1 MVKPDFFLVGAPK
14 CGTTALFQYLCMHPD
29 VCAPAIK
36 EPNYFC
42 EDFSG
47 IRGPRSEAE
56 YLALYAEAEESGRSV
71 GDASVVYM
79 YSDVALKRIAEF
91 NPAAKII
98 VMLRN
103 PVDMVYSLHSQHL
116 FTLNEN
122 VSDFSAAWELQ
133 SARREGSHIPKMC
146 LEPSVLQYET
156 MGRMSKGI
164 RRALAVF
171 PDDQIK
177 VLLIDEIKEAP
188 QETFDD
194 VLGFLGLDPF
204 ALNEFPV
211 VNANKTNKSKW
222 VAAIAQ
228 RGLPPVI
235 RRPARL
241 LKKFLGLGDVSVSGK
256 LDQLNKSHHQRTP
269 MSNEMRSRLGRVF
282 ADEIAE
288 LELLAGRDLSHW
300 RKANDV

>member
-29 VCAPAIK
+29 VCSPKTK

-47 IRGPRSEAE
+47 IRGPRDEAD
-56 YLALYAEAEESGRSV
+56 YLALYAEAVASGRSV

-79 YSDVALKRIAEF
+79 YSDVALKRIAAF

-98 VMLRN
+98 IMLRN
-103 PVDMVYSLHSQHL
+103 PVDMVYSLHSQYL
-116 FTLNEN
+116 VTLNEN

-133 SARREGSHIPKMC
+133 SARREGRHIPKMC
-146 LEPSVLQYET
+146 LEPAVLQYET

-164 RRALAVF
+164 QRVRAFF
-171 PDDQIK
+171 PDEQIK

-241 LKKFLGLGDVSVSGK
+241 LKKFLGLGNVSVSGK

-300 RKANDV
+300 RKANEV

>member
-1 MVKPDFFLVGAPK
+1 VKPDFFLVGAPK
-14 CGTTALFQYLCMHPD
+14 CGTTALFQYLCMHSD

-42 EDFSG
+42 EDFPG

-56 YLALYAEAEESGRSV
+56 YLALYAEAEETGRSV

-79 YSDVALKRIAEF
+79 YSDVALKRIAAF

-103 PVDMVYSLHSQHL
+103 PVDMVYSLHSQYL

-122 VSDFSAAWELQ
+122 VSDFSAAWKMQ
-133 SARREGSHIPKMC
+133 SARREGRHIPKMC
-146 LEPSVLQYET
+146 LEPAVLQYEM
-156 MGRMSKGI
+156 MGQMSKGI
-164 RRALAVF
+164 RRVRAFF

-177 VLLIDEIKEAP
+177 LLLIDELKEAP

-194 VLGFLGLDPF
+194 VLEFLGLAPF
-204 ALNEFPV
+204 MLHDFPV
-211 VNANKTNKSKW
+211 VNANKTNRSKW
-222 VAAIAQ
+222 VAALAQ
-228 RGLPPVI
+228 RGLPTVI
-235 RRPARL
+235 RRPARR
-241 LKKFLGLGDVSVSGK
+241 LKKLLGLGGVSVSGK
-256 LDQLNKSHHQRTP
+256 LDQLNKSHHQRSP
-269 MSNEMRSRLGRVF
+269 MGHEMRSSLGQVF

-288 LELLAGRDLSHW
+288 LERLTNRDLSHW

>member
-29 VCAPAIK
+29 VFAPAIK

-103 PVDMVYSLHSQHL
+103 PVDMVYSLHSQYL

-122 VSDFSAAWELQ
+122 VSDFSAAWEMQ
-133 SARREGSHIPKMC
+133 SARREGRHIPKMC
-146 LEPSVLQYET
+146 LEPAVLQYEM
-156 MGRMSKGI
+156 MGHMSKGI
-164 RRALAVF
+164 RRVRAFF

-177 VLLIDEIKEAP
+177 LLLIDELKEAP

-194 VLGFLGLDPF
+194 VLEFLGLAPF
-204 ALNEFPV
+204 ALHEFPV
-211 VNANKTNKSKW
+211 VNANKTNRSKW
-222 VAAIAQ
+222 VAALAQ
-228 RGLPPVI
+228 RRLPAVI
-235 RRPARL
+235 RRPARR
-241 LKKFLGLGDVSVSGK
+241 LKKLLGLGGVSVSGK
-256 LDQLNKSHHQRTP
+256 LDQLNKSHHQRAP
-269 MSNEMRSRLGRVF
+269 MSHQMRSSLGKVF

-288 LELLAGRDLSHW
+288 LERLANRDLSHW

>member
-1 MVKPDFFLVGAPK
+1 MKPDFFLVGAPK

-79 YSDVALKRIAEF
+79 YSDVALKRIAAF

-103 PVDMVYSLHSQHL
+103 PVDMVYSLHSQYL

-122 VSDFSAAWELQ
+122 VSDFSAAWEMQ
-133 SARREGSHIPKMC
+133 SARREGRHIPKMC
-146 LEPSVLQYET
+146 LEPAVLQYEM
-156 MGRMSKGI
+156 MGHMSKGI
-164 RRALAVF
+164 RRVRAFF

-177 VLLIDEIKEAP
+177 LLLIDELKEAP

-194 VLGFLGLDPF
+194 VLEFLGLAPF
-204 ALNEFPV
+204 MLHDFPV
-211 VNANKTNKSKW
+211 VNANKTNRSKW
-222 VAAIAQ
+222 VAALAQ
-228 RGLPPVI
+228 RGLPTVI
-235 RRPARL
+235 RRPARR
-241 LKKFLGLGDVSVSGK
+241 LKKLLGLGGVSVSGK
-256 LDQLNKSHHQRTP
+256 LDQLNKSHHQRSP
-269 MSNEMRSRLGRVF
+269 MGHEMRSSLGQVF

-288 LELLAGRDLSHW
+288 LERLTNRDLSHW